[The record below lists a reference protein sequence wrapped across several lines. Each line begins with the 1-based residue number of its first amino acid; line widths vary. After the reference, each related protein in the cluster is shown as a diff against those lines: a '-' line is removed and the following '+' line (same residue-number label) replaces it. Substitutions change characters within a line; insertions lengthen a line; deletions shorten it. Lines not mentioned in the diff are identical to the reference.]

1 MKIAFGYKMGTGKD
15 ACVKYLLNN
24 YGGEKIYFA
33 KPIYDILYYAQK
45 LCGLNIEK
53 DRKFLQ
59 FIGTNWGREKDP
71 DMWVNLVLK
80 DLPNS
85 ENIYCS
91 DVRFLNEFRN
101 LKNKGWIMIKVNRNT
116 EFIHSNRI
124 GTGKE
129 THISEHELD
138 TLPDSEW
145 DFILD
150 NNSTLENLYIKL
162 DGIVRDINFQKQ
174 LNIV

>member
-15 ACVKYLLNN
+15 ACVKYLIKN

-33 KPIYDILYYAQK
+33 KPIYDILYFAQK

-71 DMWVNLVLK
+71 DIWVNLVLK

-91 DVRFLNEFRN
+91 DVRFLNEFHN
-101 LKNKGWIMIKVNRNT
+101 LKNQGWTMVKVTRNSEMISFNR
-116 EFIHSNRI
+116 
-124 GTGKE
+124 TGSGNN
-129 THISEHELD
+129 THISEYELD
-138 TLPDSEW
+138 SLKEIEW
-145 DFILD
+145 DFVLE
-150 NNSTLENLYIKL
+150 NNGTLEKLYDKL
-162 DGIVRDINFQKQ
+162 EFIIRDIKFQKQ
-174 LNIV
+174 LNLV

>member
-15 ACVKYLLNN
+15 ACVKYLINN

-45 LCGLNIEK
+45 LCGLNFEK

-71 DMWVNLVLK
+71 DMWVNIVLK
-80 DLPNS
+80 DLPDS

-101 LKNKGWIMIKVNRNT
+101 LKNKGWIMIKVNRNDNL
-116 EFIHSNRI
+116 INSNRV
-124 GTGKE
+124 GTGNNA
-129 THISEHELD
+129 HISEQELD
-138 TLPDSEW
+138 SLDASEW
-145 DFILD
+145 DFVIE

-162 DGIVRDINFQKQ
+162 DCIVRDIKFQKQ